1 MHLPRIMLAAPQS
14 GSGKTLVTCGLLQ
27 ALVNRG
33 METASFKCGPDYIDP
48 MFHTKVIGTQSRN
61 LDTFF
66 ASSQMVRYLFG
77 RQAAKA
83 EISVMEGV
91 MGFYDGV
98 AGITTE
104 ASSWELADVTDT
116 PVMLVVN
123 AKGMSLSVIPLIKG
137 FLEFRPGAN
146 GDAIDSGKALSDDGA
161 LSVVGEK
168 NFALKRNLLE
178 DLTVQFSSHIRG
190 VILNQTSPSM
200 YLELKREIER
210 VLPVQV
216 LGYVPRVEDCVIE
229 SRHLGLVTPDEL
241 DGFRKKL
248 NRLAGILED
257 TLDIDGILKL
267 AESASDL
274 DCSMPMEVK
283 RVTLDRDRS
292 MPMEAE
298 RIALER
304 DCSLSFGAGRTAPEE
319 TCSVPR
325 GRGKFFRDIVTDM
338 NSCMERGGQEASAAG
353 SGQSDGESRVK
364 IAVARDE
371 VFCFYYEDNLDLL
384 RELGAELILFSP
396 LHDSALP
403 ERVQGILLGGGYPEL
418 YAEQLSGN
426 TAMLASIRT
435 AIERGV
441 PYLAECGGFMYL
453 HETMEDMQGHSW
465 PVAGVIHGHVRKTD
479 RLVRFGYI
487 TLTANEPQIFG
498 EAGCSIRAHEFHY
511 FDSTDNG
518 DSFHAQKP
526 GRKRNWECMLSG
538 EHFAAGFPHLYY
550 YSNPEFAA
558 RFVEK
563 CRNGKRSEDG

>member
-1 MHLPRIMLAAPQS
+1 MNLPRIMLAAPQS

-33 METASFKCGPDYIDP
+33 IKTASFKCGPDYIDP
-48 MFHTKVIGTQSRN
+48 MFHTKVIGTPSRN

-66 ASSQMVRYLFG
+66 APAQTVRYLFA

-83 EISVMEGV
+83 EVSVMEGV

-116 PVMLVVN
+116 PVILVVN
-123 AKGMSLSVIPLIKG
+123 AKGMSLSVVPLIKG
-137 FLEFRPGAN
+137 FLEFHP
-146 GDAIDSGKALSDDGA
+146 
-161 LSVVGEK
+161 
-168 NFALKRNLLE
+168 
-178 DLTVQFSSHIRG
+178 SSHIRG

-200 YLELKREIER
+200 YPELKREIER
-210 VLPVQV
+210 ALPVQV
-216 LGYVPRVEDCVIE
+216 LGCVPRVEDCVIE

-241 DGFRKKL
+241 EGLRQKL
-248 NRLAGILED
+248 NRLAGILEE

-267 AESASDL
+267 AESAPDL
-274 DCSMPMEVK
+274 DCSVPLEVK
-283 RVTLDRDRS
+283 GITSKRNCFVL
-292 MPMEAE
+292 PEANVVE
-298 RIALER
+298 T
-304 DCSLSFGAGRTAPEE
+304 GAGK
-319 TCSVPR
+319 CGSVQSYDR
-325 GRGKFFRDIVTDM
+325 GHRAR
-338 NSCMERGGQEASAAG
+338 
-353 SGQSDGESRVK
+353 

-371 VFCFYYEDNLDLL
+371 AFCFYYEDNLDLL
-384 RELGAELILFSP
+384 RELGAELIPFSP
-396 LHDSALP
+396 LYDCALP
-403 ERVQGILLGGGYPEL
+403 EQAQGILLGGGYPEL
-418 YAEQLSGN
+418 YAEQLSAN

-453 HETMEDMQGHSW
+453 HDAMEDMQEHSW
-465 PVAGVIHGHVRKTD
+465 PMAGVLHGQVRKTD

-487 TLTANEPQIFG
+487 TLTANKPQIFG

-518 DSFHAQKP
+518 NSFHAQKP
-526 GRKRNWECMLSG
+526 GRKRNWECMLAG
-538 EHFAAGFPHLYY
+538 KNFAAGFPHLYY

-563 CRNGKRSEDG
+563 CRKVVL